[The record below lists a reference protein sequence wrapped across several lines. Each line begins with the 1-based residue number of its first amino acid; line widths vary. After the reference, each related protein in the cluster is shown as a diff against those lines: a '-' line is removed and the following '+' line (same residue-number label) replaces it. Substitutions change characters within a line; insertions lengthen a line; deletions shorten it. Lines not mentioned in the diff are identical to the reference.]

1 MVMMDASV
9 VQINLTTH
17 EMKVSLQ
24 TAVYRQASQHKMK
37 LYDRV
42 VLLANYNADSS
53 HLCLIFADATF
64 SGIYNTAT
72 GQLYWQLPQV
82 DCGRPLALHQDM
94 DKIVAAYDTNK
105 VVVFDTINRRMH
117 QWTVDNLTKL
127 PKNFL
132 SRYNRII
139 GVVQLSTHKY
149 ILWTNYTYAVLDLQ
163 LDLP

>member
-9 VQINLTTH
+9 VQINLITH

-24 TAVYRQASQHKMK
+24 TDVYRQAAQHKMK

-42 VLLANYNADSS
+42 VLLANYNVDSN

-82 DCGRPLALHQDM
+82 DCGRPLALH
-94 DKIVAAYDTNK
+94 
-105 VVVFDTINRRMH
+105 
-117 QWTVDNLTKL
+117 
-127 PKNFL
+127 
-132 SRYNRII
+132 
-139 GVVQLSTHKY
+139 
-149 ILWTNYTYAVLDLQ
+149 
-163 LDLP
+163 